1 MSNRDS
7 GGGPISCRNVFKIQR
22 SNAIFFLTL
31 IRSNLL
37 ISSPQR
43 EYFAVEI
50 FFAGSPFP
58 RNSTRCTRRFF
69 PAMLLLIYDSAYY
82 SQLRTQA
89 CRVIARRVTRRMH
102 PMGVASNVEAAE
114 GGGRG
119 GIKLVGFS
127 FEGQNERH
135 NETLREKSARISDPS
150 SNFLENK
157 IRYSITR
164 IDRLISLRPVDCDC
178 ECLSSIF
185 RVFELMEKDRY
196 NRDRYI
202 AAFVHPF
209 RNNFNNTSGT

>member
-1 MSNRDS
+1 MDKWDGTNASVCRKCRGRGMIELPPIELLRGVCYEEEGERNARETRFRDTVARINFPSGAQLLSESFWQTANIYDLSRDRSLSNRDN

-58 RNSTRCTRRFF
+58 RNSTRYTRRFF

-102 PMGVASNVEAAE
+102 SMDVASNV
-114 GGGRG
+114 G
-119 GIKLVGFS
+119 
-127 FEGQNERH
+127 
-135 NETLREKSARISDPS
+135 
-150 SNFLENK
+150 
-157 IRYSITR
+157 
-164 IDRLISLRPVDCDC
+164 
-178 ECLSSIF
+178 
-185 RVFELMEKDRY
+185 
-196 NRDRYI
+196 
-202 AAFVHPF
+202 
-209 RNNFNNTSGT
+209 

>member
-1 MSNRDS
+1 MSNKDS

-58 RNSTRCTRRFF
+58 RNSTRCTHRFF
-69 PAMLLLIYDSAYY
+69 PVPAMLLLIYDSAYY

-114 GGGRG
+114 GGGRELNSSDSLS
-119 GIKLVGFS
+119 K
-127 FEGQNERH
+127 
-135 NETLREKSARISDPS
+135 ARTNVITKTRLCAKNRLEFPIS
-150 SNFLENK
+150 L
-157 IRYSITR
+157 
-164 IDRLISLRPVDCDC
+164 LISSKIKFDIRLRG
-178 ECLSSIF
+178 SI
-185 RVFELMEKDRY
+185 D
-196 NRDRYI
+196 
-202 AAFVHPF
+202 
-209 RNNFNNTSGT
+209 